1 MTDKGW
7 SRAFDDP
14 IPLPGSGQLR
24 TLRDAGN
31 NIAKLPRRE
40 HDAFA
45 WRPAIEAF
53 IYPGRQSTPSSQ
65 PFIFEHFSNTGVVE
79 GETAARRQITA
90 PVADS
95 QRPSNRARCSKQ
107 SARAR

>member
-24 TLRDAGN
+24 TLRDAVN

-53 IYPGRQSTPSSQ
+53 ILVANRPQVPSRS
-65 PFIFEHFSNTGVVE
+65 FLNISRILVL
-79 GETAARRQITA
+79 
-90 PVADS
+90 
-95 QRPSNRARCSKQ
+95 
-107 SARAR
+107 